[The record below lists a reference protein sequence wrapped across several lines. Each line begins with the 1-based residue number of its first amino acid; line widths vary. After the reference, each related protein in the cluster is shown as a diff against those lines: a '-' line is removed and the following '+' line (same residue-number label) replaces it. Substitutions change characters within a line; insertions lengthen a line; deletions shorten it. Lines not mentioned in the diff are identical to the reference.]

1 MPPGF
6 FRGPSEFL
14 PRGVGSSRPRGP
26 RGAGTRPV
34 SAYNGAMNAPRF
46 FCPLPLSQGALVAL
60 PPFAAR
66 HAVRVLRLAEGDS
79 LTLFNGEGG
88 EYPGQIETTG
98 KDQVLVRLGDHR
110 DVERE
115 SPLALILVQAVQGA
129 DKMDFTVQKAVE
141 LGVGRFQPV
150 ASRRSVVRLVGDRAD
165 KRVEHWRGVAVSACE
180 QCGRNRVP
188 AIDPVLPLEKYLA
201 RPAAPDTLRL
211 VLSPGGATSL
221 AQVPQPQGPVELL
234 VGAEGGLAPEE
245 VAQAQGA
252 GFLPLVLGP
261 RVLRTETA
269 GLAALAAIHA
279 LWGDFGGSGDV

>member
-1 MPPGF
+1 
-6 FRGPSEFL
+6 
-14 PRGVGSSRPRGP
+14 
-26 RGAGTRPV
+26 
-34 SAYNGAMNAPRF
+34 MNAPRF

-66 HAVRVLRLAEGDS
+66 HAVRVLRLVEGDS

-150 ASRRSVVRLVGDRAD
+150 ASRRSVVRLAGDRAD

-221 AQVPQPQGPVELL
+221 AQVPRPQGPVELL

>member
-1 MPPGF
+1 
-6 FRGPSEFL
+6 
-14 PRGVGSSRPRGP
+14 
-26 RGAGTRPV
+26 
-34 SAYNGAMNAPRF
+34 MNAPRF

-66 HAVRVLRLAEGDS
+66 HAVRVLRLAEGDC

-88 EYPGQIETTG
+88 EYLGVIQSTG
-98 KDQVLVRLGDHR
+98 KDQVQVRLEDYQA
-110 DVERE
+110 VERE
-115 SPLALILVQAVQGA
+115 SLLDLVLVQAVQGA

-141 LGVGRFQPV
+141 LGVSRFQPV
-150 ASRRSVVRLVGDRAD
+150 ASRRSVVRLAGERAD

-188 AIDPVLPLEKYLA
+188 AVEGVLTLEKYLA

-211 VLSPGGATSL
+211 VLSPGGATAL
-221 AQVPQPQGPVELL
+221 CQLPRPQGAVELL

-279 LWGDFGGSGDV
+279 LWGDFGGSSDV